1 MRKDNALFG
10 MYGVSAVEF
19 AAPDRPDLC
28 VAIRQSRTSHGRAY
42 RGISRRVGTATGCAY
57 RKAVACIS
65 AGSGHFGVVVRSIG
79 CLRPHA
85 GAGLVTIGPFF
96 SAMIVWW
103 VDGML
108 RRQTFPWSRGAGT
121 SAMPFS
127 HWPVLLRRP
136 ARPSSAGGP
145 GLF

>member
-28 VAIRQSRTSHGRAY
+28 VAIRQSRTSH
-42 RGISRRVGTATGCAY
+42 GCAY

-121 SAMPFS
+121 S
-127 HWPVLLRRP
+127 
-136 ARPSSAGGP
+136 
-145 GLF
+145 